1 MDIKLSLENLA
12 DNIRAV
18 VTTPSRNPWIYEE
31 GEVRKPGSIHI
42 AIFALLIGIG
52 AVTGSFGSIAFPL
65 GYGVSG
71 FWPGVAVQAVGS
83 IWFGLWGALAGGLF
97 PFISNSLSGAPL
109 YVSLAYFPS
118 NFIQGLL
125 PFLVFKYLKVDPRL
139 NNWVG
144 YAAYV
149 LFAVIINNALG
160 ATWAVTALTSF
171 HLITVTST
179 PLFFSGWLIGNGL
192 PSLIFGI
199 IVLKILSKTVVR
211 SRAFCKGWLA

>member
-1 MDIKLSLENLA
+1 MGDLIK
-12 DNIRAV
+12 RANKIIQSTIV
-18 VTTPSRNPWIYEE
+18 NEEGNPWVYEE
-31 GEVRKPGSIHI
+31 GEKRKPGSIHI

-52 AVTGSFGSIAFPL
+52 AVTGAFGSIAVPL

-83 IWFGLWGALAGGLF
+83 IWFGFWGILAGAIF
-97 PFISNSLSGAPL
+97 PFISNALSGAPL
-109 YVSLAYFPS
+109 YVSLAYFPA
-118 NFIQGLL
+118 NFVQGLI
-125 PFLVFKYLKVDPRL
+125 PFLAFKYLKIDPRL

-144 YAAYV
+144 YVAYI
-149 LFAVIINNALG
+149 LFAVIINDALG
-160 ATWAVTALTSF
+160 ATWAVTVLKAL
-171 HLITVTST
+171 HLITVTSA

-199 IVLKILSKTVVR
+199 IVLKALSKTVIK